1 MILDKS
7 KRKTYYQY
15 AKSEPSISLFFSL
28 HIGDENSCFTKGSTS
43 NLQQFSRKLSPSLR
57 GSRRAERKAVV
68 ICASAFSRP
77 HLILLS
83 EGK

>member
-1 MILDKS
+1 MCKVRIH
-7 KRKTYYQY
+7 Q
-15 AKSEPSISLFFSL
+15 PLFFSL
-28 HIGDENSCFTKGSTS
+28 HIGEENSYSTKGSTS

-57 GSRRAERKAVV
+57 GSRRAERKSVLV
-68 ICASAFSRP
+68 CVSAFSCP